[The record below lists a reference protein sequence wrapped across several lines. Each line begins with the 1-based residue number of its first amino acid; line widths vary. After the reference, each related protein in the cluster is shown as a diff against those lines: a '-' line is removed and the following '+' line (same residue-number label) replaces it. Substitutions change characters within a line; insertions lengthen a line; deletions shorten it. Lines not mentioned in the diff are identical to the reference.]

1 MNKSE
6 LLAQLRAGRQR
17 LETVLARADTDHLL
31 LPTLPGSWSV
41 KHLLAHLGWWEQWV
55 AAMYHTLSRGETP
68 AYPPKLDEV
77 TLNQINARIFAESQ
91 NHSLAEAREQEAEA
105 YQALV
110 ELVER
115 APAEDLFNPRRFA
128 WTEGHFLAEEILDN
142 SAGHYA
148 EHWRDLLAGLWQAAA
163 RQPFSGW
170 DFSYL
175 ADKWLEEKPP
185 WSYGVMAREL
195 MAQAQA
201 VLDLGTGG
209 GEKLLGFKDVFP
221 PRVVATEGY
230 PLNFR
235 LARERLEPLGVEVVE
250 SDDSLFEILPF
261 ENEAFD
267 LVLDRHTGFNI
278 AEVERVLAP
287 GGVFLTQ
294 QVDGRNLNDLS
305 AAFDCEQPWT
315 YFTLD
320 FVLDT
325 IKETDLVVEMAQE
338 WTGKLIFKDIG
349 AMVYYLQAVPW
360 IVENFS
366 VERNFDHLL
375 ALQRRL
381 EQEGELAFGQRLMVV
396 RVSKSKG

>member
-1 MNKSE
+1 
-6 LLAQLRAGRQR
+6 
-17 LETVLARADTDHLL
+17 
-31 LPTLPGSWSV
+31 
-41 KHLLAHLGWWEQWV
+41 
-55 AAMYHTLSRGETP
+55 
-68 AYPPKLDEV
+68 
-77 TLNQINARIFAESQ
+77 
-91 NHSLAEAREQEAEA
+91 REQEAEA

-115 APAEDLFNPRRFA
+115 APTEDLFNPRRFA
-128 WTEGHFLAEEILDN
+128 WTEGHSLAEEILDN

-185 WSYGVMAREL
+185 WSYEAMAREL
-195 MAQAQA
+195 MAQAQEA

-221 PRVVATEGY
+221 PRVAATEGY
-230 PLNFR
+230 PPNLR

-250 SDDSLFEILPF
+250 SDGSLFEILPF
-261 ENEAFD
+261 ANEAFD

-278 AEVERVLAP
+278 AEVERMLAP
-287 GGVFLTQ
+287 GGMFLTQ

-320 FVLDT
+320 FVLEK
-325 IKETDLVVEMAQE
+325 IKETKLIVEVAQE

-349 AMVYYLQAVPW
+349 AMVYYFKAVPW

-375 ALQRRL
+375 ALQQRL
-381 EQEGELAFGQRLMVV
+381 EQKGELAFCQRLMVV
-396 RVSKSKG
+396 RVSKPKR